1 MDGMTVA
8 GLVVASGV
16 AGALIG
22 VLAVW
27 HELRLALREL
37 PLHVALRRF
46 DVHLAAEPL
55 RTAEARCA
63 ACRLRRTCMRRLVTY
78 EHVPPE
84 CPNLAHFQRTP
95 QRPAL

>member
-1 MDGMTVA
+1 MDGQALSALVVAAGVA
-8 GLVVASGV
+8 GLAV
-16 AGALIG
+16 G
-22 VLAVW
+22 VLSVW

-78 EHVPPE
+78 EHVPSA
-84 CPNLAHFQRTP
+84 CPNLALFKQVP
-95 QRPAL
+95 